1 MSFCSV
7 RALFSLHQQTIRN
20 KLNSPQRKC
29 VVKGRVLFMHDEKFN
44 FAELKS
50 LEAKLYFLYDKK
62 KEDR

>member
-1 MSFCSV
+1 
-7 RALFSLHQQTIRN
+7 
-20 KLNSPQRKC
+20 
-29 VVKGRVLFMHDEKFN
+29 MHDEKFN